1 MSLTGAGLLF
11 TSKCVFCHHL
21 KTGCTMSILIKNTLL
36 DGAVVDV
43 LIQGEHITEIGPD
56 LQARAD
62 TVIDATDKAIVP
74 SLINAHTHAAMT
86 LLRGYAD
93 DMELH
98 TWLSDHIWPMEH
110 RLTQD
115 DVYWGTK
122 LACLEMIK
130 TGTTFFC
137 DMYWHM
143 PGIIRAVEDMGLR
156 AMLSSAFIDFGDAKK
171 AAQFKKRTQEF
182 FDRQNTSSHR
192 IQFALGPHAIYTVSK
207 ESLVW
212 LANFARE
219 KNLLVHIHLAET
231 KREKEDCIAAHGLTP
246 VRFLKE
252 LGFLGPNILAAHAIW
267 LDAEEMDILGQHD
280 VKVVHL
286 PVSNMKLCSG
296 PFPYRR
302 LRDRGVC
309 IGLGTDGCSS
319 NNNLDMF
326 EEMKFAALAR
336 KSLTGDPTA
345 MPAPE
350 AWVCA
355 TANGAKIFSLN
366 AGRVEQGMLAD
377 CLLLD
382 LNHPQ
387 LVPNHNLISNMVYAA
402 NGDCVDTTIC
412 AGKIL
417 MQNRVVPDEQKI
429 IREVKARVQALLQ
442 R

>member
-1 MSLTGAGLLF
+1 
-11 TSKCVFCHHL
+11 
-21 KTGCTMSILIKNTLL
+21 MSILIKKVLL
-36 DGAVVDV
+36 DDALVDV
-43 LIQGEHITEIGPD
+43 LIQGDLIAEVGPD
-56 LQARAD
+56 LSVAAE
-62 TVIDATDKAIVP
+62 TVIDGTDKAIVP

-98 TWLSDHIWPMEH
+98 EWLQNHIWPMEH
-110 RLTQD
+110 KLTKD

-143 PGIIRAVEDMGLR
+143 AGSIRAVEDMGLR
-156 AMLSSAFIDFGDAKK
+156 AMLSSVFIDFGDPKK
-171 AAQFKKRTQEF
+171 IAHFKTRTQEF
-182 FDRQNTSSHR
+182 FARQNTSTSR
-192 IQFALGPHAIYTVSK
+192 VQFALGPHAIYTVSR
-207 ESLVW
+207 ESLIW
-212 LANFARE
+212 LAGFARD
-219 KNLLVHIHLAET
+219 NDLMIHIHLSET
-231 KREKEDCIAAHGLTP
+231 RREVEDCVAAHGATP
-246 VRFLKE
+246 VRYLRDI
-252 LGFLGPNILAAHAIW
+252 GFLGPNILAAHAIW
-267 LDAEEMDILGQHD
+267 LDEEEMDLLAEHD
-280 VKVVHL
+280 VKIAHL
-286 PVSNMKLCSG
+286 PTSNMKLCSG
-296 PFPYRR
+296 SFPYRR
-302 LRDRGVC
+302 LHQRGVC

-326 EEMKFAALAR
+326 EEMKFAALKR
-336 KSLTGDPTA
+336 KSTTNDPTA

-350 AWVCA
+350 AWHCA
-355 TANGAKIFSLN
+355 TASGARIFGLN
-366 AGRVEQGMLAD
+366 AGRIAPGLLAD

-417 MQNRVVPDEQKI
+417 MQGRQVPGEREI
-429 IREVKARVQALLQ
+429 IQEVKARVRALLQ

>member
-1 MSLTGAGLLF
+1 
-11 TSKCVFCHHL
+11 
-21 KTGCTMSILIKNTLL
+21 MSILIKQALL
-36 DGAVVDV
+36 DEAVVDV
-43 LIQGEHITEIGPD
+43 LIQGEHIVEIGPE
-56 LQARAD
+56 LQAQAEA
-62 TVIDATDKAIVP
+62 VIDASDKAIVP

-98 TWLSDHIWPMEH
+98 TWLNDHVWPMEH
-110 RLTQD
+110 KMTPD

-143 PGIIRAVEDMGLR
+143 PSTIRAVEDMGLR
-156 AMLSSAFIDFGDAKK
+156 ACLSSVFIDFGDQKK
-171 AAQFKKRTQEF
+171 IAHFKKRTTEF
-182 FDRQNTSSHR
+182 FSRENTSSSL

-207 ESLVW
+207 ESLIW
-212 LANFARE
+212 LADFARDN
-219 KNLLVHIHLAET
+219 NLLVHIHLAET
-231 KREKEDCIAAHGLTP
+231 RREVEDCVAAHGLTP
-246 VRFLKE
+246 VRYLRDI
-252 LGFLGPNILAAHAIW
+252 GVLGPNILAAHAIW
-267 LDAEEMDILGQHD
+267 MDDEEMDILAEHD
-280 VKVVHL
+280 VKTAHL

-296 PFPYRR
+296 AFPYRR
-302 LRDRGVC
+302 LHGRGVC

-326 EEMKFAALAR
+326 EEMKVAALR
-336 KSLTGDPTA
+336 SKSLTLDPTA
-345 MPAPE
+345 MSAAQ
-350 AWVCA
+350 AWACA
-355 TANGAKIFSLN
+355 TANGAKIFGLN
-366 AGRVEQGMLAD
+366 AGRIAPGMLAD

-402 NGDCVDTTIC
+402 NGDCVHTTIC

-417 MQNRVVPDEQKI
+417 MQDRHVPGEAEI
-429 IREVKARVQALLQ
+429 IREFKARIDALLQ

>member
-1 MSLTGAGLLF
+1 
-11 TSKCVFCHHL
+11 
-21 KTGCTMSILIKNTLL
+21 MSILIKHALL

-43 LIQGEHITEIGPD
+43 LIRDEHIVEIGPN
-56 LQARAD
+56 LQTQAE
-62 TVIDATDKAIVP
+62 TIIDATDKAIVP
-74 SLINAHTHAAMT
+74 SLVNAHTHAAMT

-98 TWLSDHIWPMEH
+98 TWLSEHIWPLEH
-110 RLTQD
+110 KLTPD

-143 PGIIRAVEDMGLR
+143 PSTIRAVEDMGLR
-156 AMLSSAFIDFGDAKK
+156 ANLSSVFIDFGDSKK
-171 AAQFKKRTQEF
+171 IEHFKKRTTEF
-182 FDRQNTSSHR
+182 FSRENTSSAL

-207 ESLVW
+207 ESLIW
-212 LANFARE
+212 LAAFARDN
-219 KNLLVHIHLAET
+219 NLLIHIHLAET
-231 KREKEDCIAAHGLTP
+231 RREVEDCVAAHGTTP
-246 VRFLKE
+246 VRYLRDI
-252 LGFLGPNILAAHAIW
+252 GFLGPNILAAHAIW
-267 LDAEEMDILGQHD
+267 LDEEEIALLADHD
-280 VKVVHL
+280 VKIAHL

-296 PFPYRR
+296 SFPYRR
-302 LRDRGVC
+302 LYKAGVC

-326 EEMKFAALAR
+326 EEMKFETLVR
-336 KSLTGDPTA
+336 KSMTGDPTV
-345 MPAPE
+345 MPASE
-350 AWVCA
+350 AWACA
-355 TANGAKIFSLN
+355 TVNGAKIFGLD
-366 AGRVEQGMLAD
+366 AGSIAPGMLAD

-387 LVPNHNLISNMVYAA
+387 LVPNHNLISNLVYAA

-417 MQNRVVPDEQKI
+417 MQHRVVPGEQEI